1 MKELIDYIIS
11 FLLGVDSVASTGL
24 KIGYTADF
32 REFDNFDVVIKSSG
46 FFDFNNYGKPESL
59 PVLPLKIWDETP
71 ILYGEP
77 YLETIGNTL
86 VLHADIVAGTYF
98 LIARYE
104 EMIRKNIR
112 DIHGRF
118 PGKESLPYRAGFID
132 RPIIEEWGQ
141 QLRVLLRSQGH
152 EIADPPRKIN
162 KIYLTHDVDNLE
174 HFRNVRGVI
183 GGLIHGIK
191 RPKEGQRALRSFF
204 GRLVDDPWYTFP
216 FLFRINNELRKTVG
230 YHRAETIVFVRSMGA
245 RYKEDK
251 PFPNLNLPDYKYF
264 LRYCRRKSVT
274 IGLHCSY
281 ECGVKPS
288 LIMNE
293 KNRLEKA
300 VHNTVLYNRNHFMNC
315 REPRDMLELIKAG
328 ITDDF
333 SLGYAD
339 MAGFRL
345 GTCKPVRYINP
356 ETRQLTDLRLH
367 SLNIMDR
374 TLSDKR
380 YMYMNSFDAMQYCTQ
395 LINNVEQYNGEITL
409 LWHNNLV
416 EKTPNSYHRNLYAGL
431 LKILQEKA

>member
-1 MKELIDYIIS
+1 
-11 FLLGVDSVASTGL
+11 
-24 KIGYTADF
+24 
-32 REFDNFDVVIKSSG
+32 
-46 FFDFNNYGKPESL
+46 
-59 PVLPLKIWDETP
+59 
-71 ILYGEP
+71 
-77 YLETIGNTL
+77 
-86 VLHADIVAGTYF
+86 
-98 LIARYE
+98 
-104 EMIRKNIR
+104 
-112 DIHGRF
+112 
-118 PGKESLPYRAGFID
+118 
-132 RPIIEEWGQ
+132 
-141 QLRVLLRSQGH
+141 
-152 EIADPPRKIN
+152 
-162 KIYLTHDVDNLE
+162 
-174 HFRNVRGVI
+174 
-183 GGLIHGIK
+183 
-191 RPKEGQRALRSFF
+191 
-204 GRLVDDPWYTFP
+204 
-216 FLFRINNELRKTVG
+216 
-230 YHRAETIVFVRSMGA
+230 
-245 RYKEDK
+245 
-251 PFPNLNLPDYKYF
+251 
-264 LRYCRRKSVT
+264 
-274 IGLHCSY
+274 
-281 ECGVKPS
+281 
-288 LIMNE
+288 MNE